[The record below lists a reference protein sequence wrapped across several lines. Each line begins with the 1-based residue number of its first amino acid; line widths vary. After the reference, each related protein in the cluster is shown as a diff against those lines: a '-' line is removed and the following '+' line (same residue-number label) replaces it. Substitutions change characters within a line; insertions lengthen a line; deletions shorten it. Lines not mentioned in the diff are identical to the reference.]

1 MDRRISAILSK
12 TSARDFVFSNK
23 NAKNKG
29 QLIYSTCTFA
39 PEENEEIIS
48 WLVENYPVT
57 IEEIPLTQSVSS
69 GRSEWGSVAGLE
81 KQYVYGLIK
90 IRVKDILLQS

>member
-1 MDRRISAILSK
+1 MLLVQEKECSERSKCNKRVDRRISAILSK

-69 GRSEWGSVAGLE
+69 GRSEWEA
-81 KQYVYGLIK
+81 
-90 IRVKDILLQS
+90 

>member
-1 MDRRISAILSK
+1 ML
-12 TSARDFVFSNK
+12 
-23 NAKNKG
+23 KNKG

-69 GRSEWGSVAGLE
+69 GRSEWEA
-81 KQYVYGLIK
+81 
-90 IRVKDILLQS
+90 